1 MVAEVEVGTR
11 MYALELLEPEREAEL
26 DVGRGVG
33 IVGELLMVVE
43 TVVVLAHSERHMPL
57 HAVLLPLAEP
67 FHFGAGPYEE
77 LHFHLLE
84 LPHAEDEL
92 AGDDLVAESLSY
104 LGYSERYLHPARL
117 LHVDVVD
124 EYALCRLGTQVH
136 YVGIVADG
144 AEPCREHQVELPHV
158 GPVLGAAYGA
168 YDAAVEDN
176 LPVFG
181 TFYGKKANLNKEA
194 LMAAAPDVVID
205 MGEIK
210 GSKEAMIAD
219 LDKLQDDILIPVIF
233 IEAYLENTP
242 EVYRTVGK
250 LLGEEEKC
258 EKLAVFAEEA
268 INMAAEARTKIKDP
282 VAVYYSS
289 SADGLQAIPEGNFHG
304 EVIEKIGAENAVKAS
319 LGASAAEISLEELY
333 MSDPDVI
340 LLTEQDA
347 YDEVTT
353 NPLWSPLSAVIN
365 NRVYLIPSEPYP
377 FIDNPPATNRVIG
390 IYWLGNLLYPELYPI
405 NIIEETKEFYSL
417 YYNHELTNEDA
428 ARILGL

>member
-1 MVAEVEVGTR
+1 MKR
-11 MYALELLEPEREAEL
+11 LISMLLLFAAVVSASAAVFTDSLGRE
-26 DVGRGVG
+26 
-33 IVGELLMVVE
+33 I
-43 TVVVLAHSERHMPL
+43 
-57 HAVLLPLAEP
+57 
-67 FHFGAGPYEE
+67 
-77 LHFHLLE
+77 E
-84 LPHAEDEL
+84 LPDTIDGIAPSGNL
-92 AGDDLVAESLSY
+92 AQLVLYSVAPEKITGWSSRLS
-104 LGYSERYLHPARL
+104 GSAREYFTQ
-117 LHVDVVD
+117 DV
-124 EYALCRLGTQVH
+124 A
-136 YVGIVADG
+136 
-144 AEPCREHQVELPHV
+144 
-158 GPVLGAAYGA
+158 
-168 YDAAVEDN
+168 N

-282 VAVYYSS
+282 VTVYYSS

-319 LGASAAEISLEELY
+319 LGASAAEISLEE
-333 MSDPDVI
+333 
-340 LLTEQDA
+340 
-347 YDEVTT
+347 
-353 NPLWSPLSAVIN
+353 
-365 NRVYLIPSEPYP
+365 
-377 FIDNPPATNRVIG
+377 
-390 IYWLGNLLYPELYPI
+390 
-405 NIIEETKEFYSL
+405 
-417 YYNHELTNEDA
+417 
-428 ARILGL
+428 

>member
-1 MVAEVEVGTR
+1 MKR
-11 MYALELLEPEREAEL
+11 LISMLLLFAAVMSASAAVFTDSLGRE
-26 DVGRGVG
+26 
-33 IVGELLMVVE
+33 I
-43 TVVVLAHSERHMPL
+43 
-57 HAVLLPLAEP
+57 
-67 FHFGAGPYEE
+67 
-77 LHFHLLE
+77 E
-84 LPHAEDEL
+84 LPDTIDGIAPSGNL
-92 AGDDLVAESLSY
+92 AQLVLYSVAPEKITGWSSRLS
-104 LGYSERYLHPARL
+104 GSAREYFTQ
-117 LHVDVVD
+117 DVV
-124 EYALCRLGTQVH
+124 
-136 YVGIVADG
+136 
-144 AEPCREHQVELPHV
+144 
-158 GPVLGAAYGA
+158 
-168 YDAAVEDN
+168 N

-268 INMAAEARTKIKDP
+268 INMAAEARTKIEDP
-282 VAVYYSS
+282 VTVYYSS

-304 EVIEKIGAENAVKAS
+304 EVIEKIGAENAVKAT

-377 FIDNPPATNRVIG
+377 FIDNPPATNRIIG

-405 NIIEETKEFYSL
+405 NIIEEMKEFYSL
-417 YYNHELTNEDA
+417 YYNHELTDEDA

>member
-1 MVAEVEVGTR
+1 MKR
-11 MYALELLEPEREAEL
+11 LISMLLLFAAVISASAAVFTDSLGRE
-26 DVGRGVG
+26 
-33 IVGELLMVVE
+33 I
-43 TVVVLAHSERHMPL
+43 
-57 HAVLLPLAEP
+57 
-67 FHFGAGPYEE
+67 
-77 LHFHLLE
+77 E
-84 LPHAEDEL
+84 LPDTIDGIAPSGNL
-92 AGDDLVAESLSY
+92 AQLVLYSVAPEKITGWSSRLS
-104 LGYSERYLHPARL
+104 GSAREYFTQ
-117 LHVDVVD
+117 DVV
-124 EYALCRLGTQVH
+124 
-136 YVGIVADG
+136 
-144 AEPCREHQVELPHV
+144 
-158 GPVLGAAYGA
+158 
-168 YDAAVEDN
+168 N

-194 LMAAAPDVVID
+194 LMAAAPDIVID

-210 GSKEAMIAD
+210 GSKETMIAD

-282 VAVYYSS
+282 VTVYYSS

-319 LGASAAEISLEELY
+319 LGASAAE
-333 MSDPDVI
+333 
-340 LLTEQDA
+340 
-347 YDEVTT
+347 
-353 NPLWSPLSAVIN
+353 
-365 NRVYLIPSEPYP
+365 VYLIPSEPYP
-377 FIDNPPATNRVIG
+377 FVDNPPATNRIIG

-417 YYNHELTNEDA
+417 YYNYELTDEDA

>member
-1 MVAEVEVGTR
+1 MKR
-11 MYALELLEPEREAEL
+11 LISMLLFFAAVMSASAAVFTDSLGRE
-26 DVGRGVG
+26 
-33 IVGELLMVVE
+33 I
-43 TVVVLAHSERHMPL
+43 
-57 HAVLLPLAEP
+57 
-67 FHFGAGPYEE
+67 
-77 LHFHLLE
+77 E
-84 LPHAEDEL
+84 LPDTIDGIAPSGNL
-92 AGDDLVAESLSY
+92 AQLVLYSVAPEKITGWSSRLS
-104 LGYSERYLHPARL
+104 GSAREYFTQ
-117 LHVDVVD
+117 DVV
-124 EYALCRLGTQVH
+124 
-136 YVGIVADG
+136 
-144 AEPCREHQVELPHV
+144 
-158 GPVLGAAYGA
+158 
-168 YDAAVEDN
+168 N

-268 INMAAEARTKIKDP
+268 INMAAEARTKIEDP
-282 VAVYYSS
+282 VTVYYSS

-304 EVIEKIGAENAVKAS
+304 EVIEKIGAENVVKAS

-353 NPLWSPLSAVIN
+353 NPLWSPLSAVMN

-377 FIDNPPATNRVIG
+377 FIDNPPATNRLIG
-390 IYWLGNLLYPELYPI
+390 IYWLGNLLYPELYPV
-405 NIIEETKEFYSL
+405 NIIEKTKEFYSL
-417 YYNHELTNEDA
+417 YYNHELTDEDA